1 MFINNINLGFVSSLI
16 SLIAMLLY
24 PVLFII
30 IIKTKGLFRWTNV
43 NDMLAFENKGKNFTK
58 YISMSLMII
67 YACSYLMIS
76 LSLKEISGSTLTADI
91 AILFAL
97 AFCVCVSIAYFVQL
111 SATRLQM
118 KEGSTNGIEQLTQS
132 NPISLVNAI
141 NMLGWTLFFPLSTL
155 ALTFVFDAS
164 TAGTVCRIFCLLN
177 SAFMFI
183 SMGAYIA
190 NKTIVLMLTMY
201 PALGLSTIGLG
212 FSLLS
217 YFKQLGA

>member
-1 MFINNINLGFVSSLI
+1 MFINSSNLGLTASLI
-16 SLIAMLLY
+16 SLISMLLY

-58 YISMSLMII
+58 YLSMWLMIV
-67 YACSYLMIS
+67 YACSYLMIA
-76 LSLKEISGSTLTADI
+76 LSLKEVSRFKLAAEASV
-91 AILFAL
+91 LFAL
-97 AFCVCVSIAYFVQL
+97 AFCISVSVAYFVQL
-111 SATRLQM
+111 SAARLQM
-118 KEGSTNGIEQLTQS
+118 KEGRINGIEQLSQAY
-132 NPISLVNAI
+132 PISLVNAI

-155 ALTFVFDAS
+155 ALALVFDAS
-164 TAGTVCRIFCLLN
+164 PAGVLCRIFCLLN

-183 SMGAYIA
+183 SMAAYIT
-190 NKTIVLMLTMY
+190 NKTAILMITMY

-217 YFKQLGA
+217 YFRLLGV